1 MWTHK
6 KLKGEF
12 KASAMKFE
20 SNRLFAGKYVFY
32 FIVNKKRRDYS
43 SWQAAKRDG
52 WIKGN

>member
-12 KASAMKFE
+12 KAQAMK
-20 SNRLFAGKYVFY
+20 LAGDYLFY
-32 FIVNKKRRDYS
+32 FIVNKKRREYS

-52 WIKGN
+52 WIKAKVK